1 MSLFFLGRGRRGLS
15 PFMTILLGTLAYR
28 SLTRGNGKLAAL
40 IGGLGT
46 SGRLGALLSTILQQV
61 LDTAQP
67 TAQARPA
74 GSASRNGR
82 SARDIEES
90 LGEERIRWLM
100 TETGMTRD
108 ELIAGLRRF
117 S

>member
-1 MSLFFLGRGRRGLS
+1 MSLFFLRRGRGLS
-15 PFMTILLGTLAYR
+15 PFLTILLGTLAYR
-28 SLTRGNGKLAAL
+28 SLSRGNGKLAAL

-61 LDTAQP
+61 LDGAQQP
-67 TAQARPA
+67 GQGRPA
-74 GSASRNGR
+74 GPAARNYRG
-82 SARDIEES
+82 ARDIEET

-108 ELIAGLRRF
+108 ELIEGLRRF